1 MMTPDDVIDA
11 KVSWQRDYD
20 KWNWNNFESKD
31 LKKII
36 FLIFCN
42 NTLILKWNENVWGI
56 ILKYFICEFIY
67 K

>member
-1 MMTPDDVIDA
+1 MTPDDVIDA

-20 KWNWNNFESKD
+20 KCIWNNFESKD

-42 NTLILKWNENVWGI
+42 NRLILKSNENFWGM

>member
-1 MMTPDDVIDA
+1 MTPDDVIDA